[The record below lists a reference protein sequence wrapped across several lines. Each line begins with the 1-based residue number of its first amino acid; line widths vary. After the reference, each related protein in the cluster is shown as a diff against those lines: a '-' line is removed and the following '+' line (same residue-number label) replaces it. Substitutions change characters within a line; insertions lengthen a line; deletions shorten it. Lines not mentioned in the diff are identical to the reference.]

1 MFQCAAI
8 HKNIRVEGSNATG
21 LRVIPCCVYETNNN
35 YSTLSE
41 YHASDE
47 YQQLSTANDWPAGC
61 NACKKQEQQ
70 NQTSYRQHANHA
82 LAEIKGRRFELFPS
96 NICNLKCVMC
106 GPASSSALAQ
116 EQRILGITDDR
127 YTKEFDASDEV
138 VAILEQADDIESI
151 SLIGGEFFLAKS
163 NLRILELAIKRHL
176 PVRVVTNAT
185 VILPGHLNMLQQLEN
200 LELQISCDG
209 INTHYEFMRYPAK
222 WNIFLANTK
231 TLIASLPRAKI
242 NFHFVVQPLNVQ
254 NLIPSLAFLNTLKKP
269 TRVTNLV
276 QPEHVSWS
284 ILTDEERNRIIS
296 VMRSQ
301 LAEFKLTDRQRS
313 SITDLIETICCV
325 DYSEVQRRM
334 FSNVVGRIMTH
345 RGFDMVEVERFE
357 LPTNSV

>member
-8 HKNIRVEGSNATG
+8 HKNIRVEGSNSTG
-21 LRVIPCCVYETNNN
+21 LRIIPCCVYQTNNN
-35 YSTLSE
+35 YSTLTE

-70 NQTSYRQHANHA
+70 NQTSYRQHANY
-82 LAEIKGRRFELFPS
+82 LLSKINGRRFELFPS

-116 EQRILGITDDR
+116 EKRIIGITDDR
-127 YTKEFDASDEV
+127 YTKEFDTGDEV
-138 VAILEQADDIESI
+138 IAILEQADDIESI

-163 NLRILELAIKRHL
+163 NLRILELAIERHL

-185 VILPGHLNMLQQLEN
+185 VILPSHLDMLQQLKN

-209 INTHYEFMRYPAK
+209 IHKHYEFMRYPAK
-222 WNIFLANTK
+222 WDTFLTNTK
-231 TLIASLPRAKI
+231 TLIASLPDAKI
-242 NFHFVVQPLNVQ
+242 NFHFVVQPLNAQ
-254 NLIPSLAFLNTLKKP
+254 NLIPTLALLNTLKKP

-284 ILTDEERNRIIS
+284 ILTDAERNRIIS

-301 LAEFKLTDRQRS
+301 MNDFKLTDRQRS
-313 SITDLIETICCV
+313 SITDLIETVRCV
-325 DYSEVQRRM
+325 DYSESQRQM
-334 FSNVVGRIMTH
+334 FSDVIGRTMTH